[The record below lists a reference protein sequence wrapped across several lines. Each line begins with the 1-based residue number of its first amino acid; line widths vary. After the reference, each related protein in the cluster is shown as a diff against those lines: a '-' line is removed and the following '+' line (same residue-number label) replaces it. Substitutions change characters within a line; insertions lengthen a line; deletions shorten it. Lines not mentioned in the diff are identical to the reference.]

1 MAIFKR
7 SKSSSDNDNSPDS
20 IDTPTNIEKTS
31 QSHEENLSKTT
42 GTDSSP
48 NFKVSKTGD
57 GDVALALFS
66 SPDDAKEAVDPLEE
80 KKVVR
85 KIDFMILPYL
95 AVCYVF
101 FYIDKTTLSY
111 AAIFGIEDDLHLVG
125 KQ

>member
-7 SKSSSDNDNSPDS
+7 SVSTPDDKPAESEPQHVESTNATSSA
-20 IDTPTNIEKTS
+20 T
-31 QSHEENLSKTT
+31 
-42 GTDSSP
+42 

-66 SPDDAKEAVDPLEE
+66 SPDDAKEAIDPLEE

-95 AVCYVF
+95 AVCY
-101 FYIDKTTLSY
+101 
-111 AAIFGIEDDLHLVG
+111 A
-125 KQ
+125 